1 MTVSNSNISGI
12 GSQSQSQSQSQPQS
26 PASHVLLVFLDGFG
40 LGRADH
46 TNPLF
51 VHGLPR
57 FEKHVGVKLTENVLV
72 NKPGCLLKGID
83 ACLGVDGI
91 PQSATGQTS
100 LLTGINAPKHLGY
113 HLPAF
118 PNPELVTLIQ
128 SKSILK
134 QVTDLG
140 LTATFANAYTDTYF
154 EKAARR
160 KYAHSVTTHC
170 VLAANLPFRMTTD
183 LRNNNAVYWDITRDH
198 LIPLIDD
205 IPQVSPSEA
214 GKHLAQIT
222 NTHSFTLYES
232 FASDLCGHNADLF
245 EAIKLLDNIDCLIDS
260 TLASLDNNATFLVCS
275 DHGNI
280 EDLTTGSHTVNKVPL
295 IAIGPDAHFF
305 TEVERIDQVTGAI
318 LHAFTGTY

>member
-1 MTVSNSNISGI
+1 MTLSNHESRIT
-12 GSQSQSQSQSQPQS
+12 
-26 PASHVLLVFLDGFG
+26 SHVLLIFLDGFG
-40 LGRADH
+40 LGRADGS
-46 TNPLF
+46 NPLF
-51 VHGLPR
+51 VHGLPLL
-57 FEKHVGVKLTENVLV
+57 EKRLGMKLTENAYV
-72 NKPGCLLKGID
+72 NREGCLLKGID
-83 ACLGVDGI
+83 ACLGIDGI

-100 LLTGINAPKHLGY
+100 LLTGINAPAHLGY

-128 SKSILK
+128 SRSILK

-170 VLAANLPFRMTTD
+170 VLAADLPFRMTND

-198 LIPLIDD
+198 LVPLIDN
-205 IPQVSPSEA
+205 ITPVSPSEA

-232 FASDLCGHNADLF
+232 FASDLCGHNPDLQ
-245 EAIKLLDNIDCLIDS
+245 EAISLLDKIDALIDS
-260 TLASLDNNATFLVCS
+260 TLSSLDTNATLLVCS

-280 EDLTTGSHTVNKVPL
+280 EDLETGSHTVNKVPL
-295 IAIGPDAHFF
+295 LAIGPDAHFF
-305 TEVERIDQVTGAI
+305 TEVERIDQVADAI
-318 LHAFTGTY
+318 LRVFRS

>member
-1 MTVSNSNISGI
+1 MTISDSNISGI
-12 GSQSQSQSQSQPQS
+12 DSHSQPHSQSPS
-26 PASHVLLVFLDGFG
+26 SHVLLVFLDGFG

-46 TNPLF
+46 TNPLY
-51 VHGLPR
+51 VYGLPR
-57 FEKHVGVKLTENVLV
+57 FEKHIGVKLRENTVV
-72 NKPGCLLKGID
+72 NKPGYLLKGID

-170 VLAANLPFRMTTD
+170 VLAANLPFRMTDD

-198 LIPLIDD
+198 LDPLIED
-205 IPQVSPSEA
+205 INPVSPSEA

-222 NTHSFTLYES
+222 NTHAFTLYES
-232 FASDLCGHNADLF
+232 FASDLCGHNAD
-245 EAIKLLDNIDCLIDS
+245 ENESVRLLDKIDQLLDS
-260 TLASLDNNATFLVCS
+260 TLASLNSNATLLVCS

-280 EDLTTGSHTVNKVPL
+280 EDLTTASHTVNKVPL
-295 IAIGPDAHFF
+295 IAIGPDAPFF
-305 TEVERIDQVTGAI
+305 TEVERIDQVTEAI
-318 LHAFTGTY
+318 LRTFTETY

>member
-1 MTVSNSNISGI
+1 MKETTNNYSDTETFRSSTNLKPRNI
-12 GSQSQSQSQSQPQS
+12 
-26 PASHVLLVFLDGFG
+26 LLVFIDGFG
-40 LGRADH
+40 LGRADSS
-46 TNPLF
+46 NPLF
-51 VHGLPR
+51 VHGLPK
-57 FEKHVGVKLTENVLV
+57 FEQHLGVRLTEHVFL
-72 NKPGCLLKGID
+72 NKPGYVVKGID

-100 LLTGINAPKHLGY
+100 LLTGINAPAHLGY

-128 SKSILK
+128 SRSILK

-160 KYAHSVTTHC
+160 KYSHSVTTHC

-183 LRNNNAVYWDITRDH
+183 LRNNNAVYWDITREH
-198 LIPLIDD
+198 LVPLIED
-205 IPQVSPSEA
+205 ITPVSPSEA
-214 GKHLAQIT
+214 GVHLAQIT

-232 FASDLCGHNADLF
+232 FASDLCGHNPDLH
-245 EAIKLLDNIDCLIDS
+245 EAVKLLDKIDLLLDA
-260 TLASLDNNATFLVCS
+260 TLCSLDSNATLLVCS

-280 EDLTTGSHTVNKVPL
+280 EDLTTGSHTLNKVPL

-305 TEVERIDQVTGAI
+305 TDVERIDQVTGAI
-318 LHAFTGTY
+318 LRVLTETR

>member
-1 MTVSNSNISGI
+1 MTFTNNDINKACFE
-12 GSQSQSQSQSQPQS
+12 PQHS
-26 PASHVLLVFLDGFG
+26 SANHESRITSHVLLIFLDGFG
-40 LGRADH
+40 LGRADN

-51 VHGLPR
+51 VHGLPLL
-57 FEKHVGVKLTENVLV
+57 EKHLGVKLTENAHV
-72 NKPGCLLKGID
+72 NKPGYLLKGID

-140 LTATFANAYTDTYF
+140 ITATLANAYTDTYF

-170 VLAANLPFRMTTD
+170 MLAANLPFRMTTD

-198 LIPLIDD
+198 LIPLIND

-232 FASDLCGHNADLF
+232 FASDLCGHNTDLF
-245 EAIKLLDNIDCLIDS
+245 EAIKLLDNIDCL
-260 TLASLDNNATFLVCS
+260 
-275 DHGNI
+275 
-280 EDLTTGSHTVNKVPL
+280 
-295 IAIGPDAHFF
+295 
-305 TEVERIDQVTGAI
+305 
-318 LHAFTGTY
+318 